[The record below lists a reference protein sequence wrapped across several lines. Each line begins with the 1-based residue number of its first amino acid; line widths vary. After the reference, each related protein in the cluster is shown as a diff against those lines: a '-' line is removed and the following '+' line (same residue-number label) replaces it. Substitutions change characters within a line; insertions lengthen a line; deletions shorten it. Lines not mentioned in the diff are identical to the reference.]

1 MKAATRLFGEIEI
14 DESKIITFEDG
25 IIGFPDM
32 KKFTVIFDEEKEGRP
47 SISWLQSMDEPE
59 IAFPVMDPLFVCE
72 TYNPSVEEEL
82 LKNLGT
88 IKEDNLYVLVTV
100 TVPQDIK
107 ELAVN
112 LKAPIVINTDTRK
125 ASQIIVEDDLPVR
138 YRIYEILEEAKK
150 KAGEY
155 DAGINKKKGRI
166 PCCQ

>member
-32 KKFTVIFDEEKEGRP
+32 KKFTLIFDEEKEGRP

-72 TYNPSVEEEL
+72 AYNPSVEDEL

-112 LKAPIVINTDTRK
+112 LKAPIVINTDTRQ

-150 KAGEY
+150 KAGE
-155 DAGINKKKGRI
+155 
-166 PCCQ
+166 

>member
-32 KKFTVIFDEEKEGRP
+32 KKFTLIFDEEKEGRP

-72 TYNPSVEEEL
+72 AYNPSVEDEL

-150 KAGEY
+150 KAGE
-155 DAGINKKKGRI
+155 
-166 PCCQ
+166 

>member
-32 KKFTVIFDEEKEGRP
+32 KKFTLIFDEEKEGRP

-100 TVPQDIK
+100 TVPQNIK

-112 LKAPIVINTDTRK
+112 LKAPIVINTDIRK

-150 KAGEY
+150 KAGE
-155 DAGINKKKGRI
+155 
-166 PCCQ
+166 

>member
-32 KKFTVIFDEEKEGRP
+32 KKFTLIFDEEKEGRS

-100 TVPQDIK
+100 TVPQNIK

-150 KAGEY
+150 KAGE
-155 DAGINKKKGRI
+155 
-166 PCCQ
+166 

>member
-32 KKFTVIFDEEKEGRP
+32 KKFTLIFDEEKEGRP

-72 TYNPSVEEEL
+72 TYNPSVEDEL

-88 IKEDNLYVLVTV
+88 VKEDNLYVLVTV
-100 TVPQDIK
+100 TVPQNIK

-150 KAGEY
+150 KAGE
-155 DAGINKKKGRI
+155 
-166 PCCQ
+166 

>member
-32 KKFTVIFDEEKEGRP
+32 KKFTLIFDEEKEGRP

-59 IAFPVMDPLFVCE
+59 IAFPVMDPLLVCE

-100 TVPQDIK
+100 TVPQNIK

-150 KAGEY
+150 KAGE
-155 DAGINKKKGRI
+155 
-166 PCCQ
+166 

>member
-32 KKFTVIFDEEKEGRP
+32 KKFTFIFYEEKEGRP

-100 TVPQDIK
+100 TVPQNIK

-150 KAGEY
+150 KAGE
-155 DAGINKKKGRI
+155 
-166 PCCQ
+166 

>member
-32 KKFTVIFDEEKEGRP
+32 KKFTLIFDEEKEGRP

-72 TYNPSVEEEL
+72 TYNPSVEDEL

-100 TVPQDIK
+100 TVPQNIK

-112 LKAPIVINTDTRK
+112 LKAPIVINTYTRK
-125 ASQIIVEDDLPVR
+125 AIQIILEDYMPLR
-138 YRIYEILEEAKK
+138 KK
-150 KAGEY
+150 
-155 DAGINKKKGRI
+155 NN
-166 PCCQ
+166 

>member
-32 KKFTVIFDEEKEGRP
+32 KKFTLIFDEEKEGRP

-72 TYNPSVEEEL
+72 TYNPSVEDEL

-112 LKAPIVINTDTRK
+112 LKAPIVINKDTRK

-138 YRIYEILEEAKK
+138 YRIYDILEKAKK
-150 KAGEY
+150 KAGE
-155 DAGINKKKGRI
+155 
-166 PCCQ
+166 

>member
-32 KKFTVIFDEEKEGRP
+32 KKFTLIFDEEKEGRP
-47 SISWLQSMDEPE
+47 SISWLQSMEEPE

-100 TVPQDIK
+100 TVPQNIK

-150 KAGEY
+150 KAGE
-155 DAGINKKKGRI
+155 
-166 PCCQ
+166 

>member
-32 KKFTVIFDEEKEGRP
+32 KKFTLIFDEEKEGRP

-72 TYNPSVEEEL
+72 TYNPSVEDEL

-88 IKEDNLYVLVTV
+88 IKEDNLYVLVKV
-100 TVPQDIK
+100 TVPQNIK

-150 KAGEY
+150 KAGE
-155 DAGINKKKGRI
+155 
-166 PCCQ
+166 

>member
-32 KKFTVIFDEEKEGRP
+32 KKFTLIFDEEKEGRP
-47 SISWLQSMDEPE
+47 SISWLQSMGEPE

-100 TVPQDIK
+100 TVPQNIK

-150 KAGEY
+150 KAGE
-155 DAGINKKKGRI
+155 
-166 PCCQ
+166 

>member
-32 KKFTVIFDEEKEGRP
+32 KKFTLIFDEEKEGRP

-72 TYNPSVEEEL
+72 AYNPSVEEEL

-100 TVPQDIK
+100 TVPQNIK

-150 KAGEY
+150 KAGE
-155 DAGINKKKGRI
+155 
-166 PCCQ
+166 

>member
-32 KKFTVIFDEEKEGRP
+32 KKFTLIFDEEKEGRP

-59 IAFPVMDPLFVCE
+59 IAFPVMDPLFICE
-72 TYNPSVEEEL
+72 AYNPSVEDEL

-150 KAGEY
+150 KAGE
-155 DAGINKKKGRI
+155 
-166 PCCQ
+166 

>member
-32 KKFTVIFDEEKEGRP
+32 KKFTLIFDEEKEGRP

-72 TYNPSVEEEL
+72 TYNPSVEDEL

-150 KAGEY
+150 KAGE
-155 DAGINKKKGRI
+155 
-166 PCCQ
+166 

>member
-32 KKFTVIFDEEKEGRP
+32 KKFPLIFDEEKEGRP

-100 TVPQDIK
+100 TVPQNIK

-150 KAGEY
+150 KAGE
-155 DAGINKKKGRI
+155 
-166 PCCQ
+166 

>member
-32 KKFTVIFDEEKEGRP
+32 KKFTLIFDEEKEGRP

-100 TVPQDIK
+100 TVPQNIK

-125 ASQIIVEDDLPVR
+125 ASQINVEDDLPVR

-150 KAGEY
+150 KAGE
-155 DAGINKKKGRI
+155 
-166 PCCQ
+166 

>member
-32 KKFTVIFDEEKEGRP
+32 KKFTLIFDEEKEGRP
-47 SISWLQSMDEPE
+47 STSWLQSMDEPE

-100 TVPQDIK
+100 TVPQNIK

-150 KAGEY
+150 KAGE
-155 DAGINKKKGRI
+155 
-166 PCCQ
+166 

>member
-14 DESKIITFEDG
+14 EESKIITFEDG

-32 KKFTVIFDEEKEGRP
+32 KKFTLIFDEEKEDRP

-72 TYNPSVEEEL
+72 TYNPSVEDEL

-138 YRIYEILEEAKK
+138 YRIYDILEKAKK
-150 KAGEY
+150 KAGE
-155 DAGINKKKGRI
+155 
-166 PCCQ
+166 

>member
-32 KKFTVIFDEEKEGRP
+32 KKFTLIFDEEKEDRP

-72 TYNPSVEEEL
+72 AYNPSVEDEL

-100 TVPQDIK
+100 TVPQNIK

-138 YRIYEILEEAKK
+138 YRIYDILEEAKK
-150 KAGEY
+150 KAGE
-155 DAGINKKKGRI
+155 
-166 PCCQ
+166 

>member
-32 KKFTVIFDEEKEGRP
+32 KKFTLIFDEEKEGRP

-72 TYNPSVEEEL
+72 TYNPSVEDEL

-100 TVPQDIK
+100 TVPQNIK

-125 ASQIIVEDDLPVR
+125 ASQIIGEDDLPVR

-150 KAGEY
+150 KAGE
-155 DAGINKKKGRI
+155 
-166 PCCQ
+166 

>member
-32 KKFTVIFDEEKEGRP
+32 KKFTLIFDEEKEGRP
-47 SISWLQSMDEPE
+47 SISKQQSMDEPE

-72 TYNPSVEEEL
+72 TYNPSVEDEL

-100 TVPQDIK
+100 TVPQNIK

-150 KAGEY
+150 KAGE
-155 DAGINKKKGRI
+155 
-166 PCCQ
+166 

>member
-1 MKAATRLFGEIEI
+1 MKAATRLFGGIEI

-32 KKFTVIFDEEKEGRP
+32 KKFTLIFDEEKEGRP

-100 TVPQDIK
+100 TVPQNIK

-150 KAGEY
+150 KAGE
-155 DAGINKKKGRI
+155 
-166 PCCQ
+166 

>member
-32 KKFTVIFDEEKEGRP
+32 KKFTLIFDEEKEGRP

-82 LKNLGT
+82 LKNLGI

-100 TVPQDIK
+100 TVPQNIK

-150 KAGEY
+150 KAGE
-155 DAGINKKKGRI
+155 
-166 PCCQ
+166 

>member
-32 KKFTVIFDEEKEGRP
+32 KKFTLIFDEEKEGRP

-59 IAFPVMDPLFVCE
+59 IAFLVMDPLFVCE
-72 TYNPSVEEEL
+72 TYNPSVEDEL

-100 TVPQDIK
+100 TVPQNIK

-150 KAGEY
+150 KAGE
-155 DAGINKKKGRI
+155 
-166 PCCQ
+166 

>member
-32 KKFTVIFDEEKEGRP
+32 KKFTLIFDEEKEGRP

-59 IAFPVMDPLFVCE
+59 TAFPVMDPLFVCE

-100 TVPQDIK
+100 TVPQNIK
-107 ELAVN
+107 ELAAN

-150 KAGEY
+150 KAGE
-155 DAGINKKKGRI
+155 
-166 PCCQ
+166 

>member
-32 KKFTVIFDEEKEGRP
+32 KKFTLIFDEEKEGRP

-72 TYNPSVEEEL
+72 TYNPSVKDEL

-88 IKEDNLYVLVTV
+88 VKEDNLYVLVTV

-150 KAGEY
+150 KAGE
-155 DAGINKKKGRI
+155 
-166 PCCQ
+166 

>member
-32 KKFTVIFDEEKEGRP
+32 KKFTLIFDEEKEGRP

-72 TYNPSVEEEL
+72 TYNPSVEDEL

-150 KAGEY
+150 KGGE
-155 DAGINKKKGRI
+155 
-166 PCCQ
+166 

>member
-32 KKFTVIFDEEKEGRP
+32 KKFTLIFDEEKEGKP

-59 IAFPVMDPLFVCE
+59 VAFPVMDPLLVCE
-72 TYNPSVEEEL
+72 TYNPSAEDEL

-150 KAGEY
+150 KAGE
-155 DAGINKKKGRI
+155 
-166 PCCQ
+166 

>member
-32 KKFTVIFDEEKEGRP
+32 KKFTLIFDEEKEGRP

-72 TYNPSVEEEL
+72 TYNPSVEDEL

-100 TVPQDIK
+100 TVPQNIK
-107 ELAVN
+107 ELGVN

-150 KAGEY
+150 KAGE
-155 DAGINKKKGRI
+155 
-166 PCCQ
+166 

>member
-32 KKFTVIFDEEKEGRP
+32 KKFTLIFDEEKEGRP

-72 TYNPSVEEEL
+72 TYNPSVEDEL

-100 TVPQDIK
+100 TVLQNIK

-150 KAGEY
+150 KAGE
-155 DAGINKKKGRI
+155 
-166 PCCQ
+166 

>member
-32 KKFTVIFDEEKEGRP
+32 KKFTLIFDEEKEGRP

-72 TYNPSVEEEL
+72 TYNPSVEDEL

-100 TVPQDIK
+100 TVPQNIK

-112 LKAPIVINTDTRK
+112 LKAPIVMNTDTRK
-125 ASQIIVEDDLPVR
+125 ASKIIVEDDLPVR

-150 KAGEY
+150 KAGE
-155 DAGINKKKGRI
+155 
-166 PCCQ
+166 

>member
-32 KKFTVIFDEEKEGRP
+32 KKFTLIFDEEREGRP

-72 TYNPSVEEEL
+72 TYNPSVEDEL

-100 TVPQDIK
+100 TVPQNIK

-150 KAGEY
+150 KAGE
-155 DAGINKKKGRI
+155 
-166 PCCQ
+166 